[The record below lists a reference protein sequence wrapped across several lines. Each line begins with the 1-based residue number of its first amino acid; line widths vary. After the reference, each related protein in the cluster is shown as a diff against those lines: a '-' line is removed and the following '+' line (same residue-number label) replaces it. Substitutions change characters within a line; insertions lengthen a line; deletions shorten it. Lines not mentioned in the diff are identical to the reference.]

1 MFPQAA
7 GTSHTTAASKPT
19 GLYNKLNFKNRV
31 NAVYNRH
38 GRINLLS
45 TVKIW
50 DKETKD
56 MKIEPPPPELPDEVV
71 ADSKAF
77 ADSLCTA
84 LLS

>member
-7 GTSHTTAASKPT
+7 GINQVKPANKPT
-19 GLYNKLNFKNRV
+19 GLYNKANFKNRV

-38 GRINLLS
+38 NRINLLS

-56 MKIEPPPPELPDEVV
+56 LKIEAPPPE
-71 ADSKAF
+71 
-77 ADSLCTA
+77 
-84 LLS
+84 